1 MTRPRRRPGASVH
14 RYPRSARL
22 SELLR
27 EVLAQDLERIE
38 DDRLDLVTI
47 TRVEVDSE
55 MNRGIVFFD
64 SALDESGDAE
74 IIEAFGDHRVRLQ
87 GAVGRQVRA
96 KKTPILDFRPDLVIR
111 SAEHIDRILRENPI
125 PQRPQD
131 PNAIE
136 VAAPRDEAESD
147 DQGKSD
153 DQDD

>member
-74 IIEAFGDHRVRLQ
+74 IIEAFGAHRVRLQ
-87 GAVGRQVRA
+87 AAVGRQVRA

-111 SAEHIDRILRENPI
+111 SAEHIDKILRENPI
-125 PQRPQD
+125 PERPED
-131 PNAIE
+131 PNAIDDVDDGAE
-136 VAAPRDEAESD
+136 EQDELEN
-147 DQGKSD
+147 QGD
-153 DQDD
+153 